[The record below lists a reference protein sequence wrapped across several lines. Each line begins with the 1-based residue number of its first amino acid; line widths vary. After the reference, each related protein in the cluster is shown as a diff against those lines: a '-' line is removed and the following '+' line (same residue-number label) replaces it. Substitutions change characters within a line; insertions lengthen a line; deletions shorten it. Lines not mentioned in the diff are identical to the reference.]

1 MSEELKAFK
10 NELANLAASMK
21 PMHRLMANALI
32 DGKTQEQSYVEAG
45 GKGKN
50 ATRCASEIISEN
62 PNISEFVDLVKKIAA
77 IELLPKQIA
86 TFEQKKQ
93 MLWDVARKCYEERSE
108 KFEGRGEEAEFV
120 GYVFDSRGVIAAI
133 AELNKMDGHLAAIK
147 TENKNFTVDSLI
159 NELVK

>member
-1 MSEELKAFK
+1 MFEELKVLKA
-10 NELANLAASMK
+10 ELADLAKSMK
-21 PMHRLMANALI
+21 PMHLCIANALI
-32 DGKTQEQSYVEAG
+32 DGKTQDEAYRISG

-77 IELLPKQIA
+77 LELLPKQIA

-93 MLWDVARKCYEERSE
+93 MLWDVAAKCFEDKSE
-108 KFEGRGEEAEFV
+108 KWVGSGEFAEMV

-159 NELVK
+159 NDLIK